1 MTDRTDASRDPDAS
15 STLISADAPVST
27 RRRFQIGSLQI
38 TGKRRRPT
46 GQKPALPSD
55 MRASG
60 KFWLLMGIGVAI
72 TWVTLFALP
81 GAADFW
87 TRRDLTFMLRLEDL
101 RTDAVTAVAKALNFL
116 TSDAVVRIM
125 RWSALAVLVFYKRWR
140 HLAAGIAAIA
150 IVEASAALMAEAV
163 ARPRPLVEILVPWEG
178 YAHPSNPVASLAVTL
193 GVIGYSLIPRG
204 RIRSW
209 WFIGSGTLM
218 VVISFAR
225 IYLGVDHPSD
235 AWVSLGLAVSVTVVI
250 YKVFVPESVWPVS
263 YERGNTAHLDVTGRR
278 GEAIT
283 DAVKSQLGVAV
294 LDLKPV
300 GLEGSAGS
308 TPLLLTCATTGDQPD
323 QLTFGKLYAQSH
335 LRADRWYKWG
345 RTLLY
350 GSLEDEVRFGSVR
363 RLVEYEDYLSRVMR
377 DAGVPTAE
385 PFGFVEIT
393 PEREYLIV
401 TEFLDGAEEIGDV
414 SITDDIIDQ
423 GLAIVRQLW
432 DAGLAHRDLKP
443 ANAMV
448 RDGQV
453 VLIDTAFGQIRPSPW
468 RQAVDLANMM
478 LVLALGSN
486 AETVYQHALEQF
498 TPDDVAEAFAATHG
512 VSIPSQLRRMVKQHQ
527 KDTGEDLIE
536 TFRALAP
543 SREPI
548 SIQRW
553 SARRMLVAVATLFLG
568 ILGLAFLVSNL
579 LGTGFL

>member
-1 MTDRTDASRDPDAS
+1 MSDATGFS
-15 STLISADAPVST
+15 SDQEHAQPVGSTHAPMST
-27 RRRFQIGSLQI
+27 RRRFQIGSLRI

-46 GQKPALPSD
+46 GQKPALPSE

-60 KFWLLMGIGVAI
+60 KFWLLMGLGVAV
-72 TWVTLFALP
+72 TWVTLFEVP
-81 GAADFW
+81 GAAEFW
-87 TRRDLTFMLRLEDL
+87 TRRDLTLLLRLEDL
-101 RTDAVTAVAKALNFL
+101 RTDAVTTVMKAINFL

-125 RWSALAVLVFYKRWR
+125 RWGTLAVLVFYKRWR

-150 IVEASAALMAEAV
+150 IVEATAALMAEAV
-163 ARPRPLVEILVPWEG
+163 ARPRPLVEILVQWEG

-193 GVIGYSLIPRG
+193 GVMGYSLIPRG

-209 WFIGSGTLM
+209 WFIGSGALM
-218 VVISFAR
+218 VLISFSR

-235 AWVSLGLAVSVTVVI
+235 AWVSLGLAISVTVVI

-263 YERGNTAHLDVTGRR
+263 YQRGNTAHLDVSGKR
-278 GEAIT
+278 GEAVKH
-283 DAVKSQLGVAV
+283 AVKDQLGVEV
-294 LDLKPV
+294 LNLKHV

-308 TPLLLTCATTGDQPD
+308 TPLLLTCASTGEDPD

-377 DAGVPTAE
+377 DAGIPTAE

-401 TEFLDGAEEIGDV
+401 TEFLDGAAEIGDAT
-414 SITDDIIDQ
+414 IDEDIIDQ

-486 AETVYQHALEQF
+486 AQTVYDHALEQF

-512 VSIPSQLRRMVKQHQ
+512 VSIPSQLRRMIKQHQ

-553 SARRMLVAVATLFLG
+553 SARRIFVAATTLLVGFVTVAVL
-568 ILGLAFLVSNL
+568 ISNL
-579 LGTGFL
+579 LGKGFL